1 MQVQNVMIKT
11 GPYTADMKTGRPAK
25 TERTAF
31 GSHIH
36 ALREAAGLSQQQVA
50 DALGISQPAY
60 ALWERRDVAVRID
73 QLRTLSEV
81 LGTPLEDLVNHTA
94 NAKRRGGPQG
104 RARQTFEDVSK
115 LPRARQKKILDVVDA
130 LIKSA

>member
-1 MQVQNVMIKT
+1 MQAQNAIIKT

-25 TERTAF
+25 TQRTAF
-31 GSHIH
+31 GEHIH
-36 ALREAAGLSQQQVA
+36 TLREAAGLSQQQVA
-50 DALGISQPAY
+50 DALAISQPAY

-73 QLRTLSEV
+73 QLHKLSDV

-94 NAKRRGGPQG
+94 STKRRGGPQG

-115 LPRARQKKILDVVDA
+115 LPRSRQTKILDVVDA
-130 LIKSA
+130 LIKA